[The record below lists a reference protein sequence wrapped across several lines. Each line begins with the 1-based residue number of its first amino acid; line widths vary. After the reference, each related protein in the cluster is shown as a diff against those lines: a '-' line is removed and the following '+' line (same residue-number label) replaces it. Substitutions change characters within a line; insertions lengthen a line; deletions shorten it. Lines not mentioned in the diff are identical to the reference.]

1 MTDNELKLNEL
12 KEVNGGG
19 FSAPPIR
26 DKNTVSEK
34 AVCQQCRHD
43 LVYQPS
49 KARSLMD
56 SVQQHLV
63 PICTNPDCPNFQ
75 KEQVVLVNV
84 NKFV

>member
-1 MTDNELKLNEL
+1 MTDKNLNLNEL
-12 KEVNGGG
+12 KEVNGGA
-19 FSAPPIR
+19 FAPR
-26 DKNTVSEK
+26 SDKNAVSEK
-34 AVCQQCRHD
+34 AVCVRCRHD

-75 KEQVVLVNV
+75 KEQAVFVNV
-84 NKFV
+84 NKYL